1 MPKLFHK
8 GGHFNQKHQ
17 WDGRS
22 EEQRV
27 LAIMDWVQE
36 HNFEH
41 RAWMTAWGQQKEPE
55 VEGTS
60 EDWTIYY
67 KPAPSKDDP
76 VFGHAQLQKSIGYTA
91 RYTRQPLAPAYGESS
106 IVRKVTG
113 KQLDE
118 AYEGRDVYI
127 VGLPELFYMHLHTR
141 TAHELYKEWMKSE
154 VIIGQKP
161 PRGHHRGDWSW

>member
-1 MPKLFHK
+1 MDCQKDSIDAGGFERDVSYKWKYNRSTWLPKLFHK

-22 EEQRV
+22 EEEQRV

-55 VEGTS
+55 FEGTS
-60 EDWTIYY
+60 KDWTIYY
-67 KPAPSKDDP
+67 KPAPTDNH

-106 IVRKVTG
+106 IVRKVT
-113 KQLDE
+113 
-118 AYEGRDVYI
+118 
-127 VGLPELFYMHLHTR
+127 
-141 TAHELYKEWMKSE
+141 
-154 VIIGQKP
+154 
-161 PRGHHRGDWSW
+161 

>member
-1 MPKLFHK
+1 MRAGGFERDENSYKWKYKGSTGLPKLFHK

-22 EEQRV
+22 EEEQRV
-27 LAIMDWVQE
+27 LAIMAWVQE

-67 KPAPSKDDP
+67 KPAPSKDEP
-76 VFGHAQLQKSIGYTA
+76 
-91 RYTRQPLAPAYGESS
+91 
-106 IVRKVTG
+106 
-113 KQLDE
+113 
-118 AYEGRDVYI
+118 
-127 VGLPELFYMHLHTR
+127 R
-141 TAHELYKEWMKSE
+141 TNFMM
-154 VIIGQKP
+154 
-161 PRGHHRGDWSW
+161 